1 MNDERRQESVG
12 FLGTLRSVLSAFFG
26 VQSESNRARDFEKG
40 NPVHFIAIALIATVG
55 FVLVMWG
62 IVSVVLGLATG

>member
-12 FLGTLRSVLSAFFG
+12 FLGMLRSVLSAFFG

-62 IVSVVLGLATG
+62 IVSVVLGLATE

>member
-1 MNDERRQESVG
+1 
-12 FLGTLRSVLSAFFG
+12 
-26 VQSESNRARDFEKG
+26 
-40 NPVHFIAIALIATVG
+40 VHFIAIALIATVG

>member
-12 FLGTLRSVLSAFFG
+12 FLGMLRSVLSAFFG

-40 NPVHFIAIALIATVG
+40 NPVHFIAIALITTVG
-55 FVLVMWG
+55 FVLVIWG
-62 IVSVVLGLATG
+62 IVSVVLGLATE

>member
-12 FLGTLRSVLSAFFG
+12 FLGTLKSVLSAFFG

-40 NPVHFIAIALIATVG
+40 NPLHFIAIALIATIG